1 MDIYLVRHSAVYNPN
16 KLCYG
21 QSEIPLEENFTQD
34 FDWLE
39 EELTD
44 VLKINSIFYSSVLR
58 RCTKMAAY
66 LSKDNYIIDDRIKEL
81 NFGDWELTAWDNINN
96 KDLNRWMAD
105 FVNFTVPNGENF
117 VTLSKRCIQF
127 WEEIKEQSNF
137 DNIIIVTHAGVI
149 RSLLAHILNF
159 PLDKAFDL
167 QIDYSSITKINYKK
181 EYNKQTVQY
190 INRTR

>member
-44 VLKINSIFYSSVLR
+44 VLKTNSIFDGSALW

-81 NFGDWELTAWDNINN
+81 NFGDWELMAWDNIDN

>member
-1 MDIYLVRHSAVYNPN
+1 MNIYLIRHSAVYNPN

-39 EELTD
+39 EELAD
-44 VLKINSIFYSSVLR
+44 VLKTNSVFYSSALR
-58 RCTKMAAY
+58 RCTKLATC

-81 NFGDWELTAWDNINN
+81 NFGDWELKAWDNINN
-96 KDLNRWMAD
+96 KDLNNWMAD

-117 VTLSKRCIQF
+117 ITLSKRCIQF
-127 WEEIKEQSNF
+127 WEEIKEQATS
-137 DNIIIVTHAGVI
+137 DNIVIVTHAGVI
-149 RSLLAHILNF
+149 RSILASILNF
-159 PLDKAFDL
+159 PLEKAFDL
-167 QIDYSSITKINYKK
+167 QIDYTSITKINYQK